1 MMGCMASQGPAAGSA
16 GTPSPGSTRPLPEYL
31 LAMVRRTPPEG
42 VPTVA
47 GSTPVVAFGNPM
59 IAEVATLGINP
70 SKVEFVG
77 AAGPLTDG
85 KRRLATL
92 GSLVAH
98 DLSMLTDTQVRQV
111 LADCAAYFA
120 VNPYRRWFDPLDK
133 LMSDAVG
140 ASYYDGTACH
150 LDLVQWATDPVWGQ
164 LHDKT
169 LRNTLLDDGVPHLRA
184 QLRHENIRLVL
195 LNGRTVLNQVEGLG
209 LATLTAAGKLP
220 IAATTCTLYSGE
232 AEGVQF
238 LGWSTNLQSSHGV
251 TKAFKTELADWLAT
265 QATGLETTGPGT
277 DSTANLPP
285 APASRAHL
293 DGHGY
298 LASGTTVIGK
308 PQLADLLTTWLNS
321 SNTPTI
327 GDIGG
332 FGGSAW
338 IRIQLGDHTAVL
350 NRDTKRHAI
359 TEYLQDTL
367 RRGVAAP
374 WRIITNRKGVLN
386 KVVFREDGEQTP
398 GWYCYLTKPLTAP
411 TEL

>member
-1 MMGCMASQGPAAGSA
+1 MPR
-16 GTPSPGSTRPLPEYL
+16 SPWPPPEYL
-31 LAMVRRTPPEG
+31 LAMVRRTPPPG
-42 VPTVA
+42 APVVA

-77 AAGPLTDG
+77 AAGLLTDG

-92 GSLVAH
+92 DSLGAD
-98 DLSMLTDTQVRQV
+98 DLSTLTDTQVRQV

-120 VNPYRRWFDPLDK
+120 VNPYRKWFDPLDK
-133 LMSDAVG
+133 LMSDAVR

-164 LHDKT
+164 LPDKI
-169 LRNTLLDDGVPHLRA
+169 LRRTLLDDGVPHLRA
-184 QLRHENIRLVL
+184 QLRHQNVRLIL
-195 LNGRTVLNQVEGLG
+195 LNGRTVLNHVEALG

-220 IAATTCTLYSGE
+220 IGKTTCSLYSGQ

-238 LGWSTNLQSSHGV
+238 LGWSTNLQAGRGV
-251 TKAFKTELADWLAT
+251 TKAFKAELADWVAA
-265 QATGLETTGPGT
+265 QATGLETTGPDT
-277 DSTANLPP
+277 DSIAKTPS
-285 APASRAHL
+285 APTGQVSL

-298 LASGTTVIGK
+298 LAKGTTVVGK
-308 PQLADLLTTWLNS
+308 PQLAELLTAWLNS

-327 GDIGG
+327 GDIGS

-350 NRDTKRHAI
+350 NGDTKRHAI
-359 TEYLQDTL
+359 MEYLQDAL
-367 RRGVAAP
+367 HRGVAAP
-374 WRIITNRKGVLN
+374 WRVITNRKGVVN
-386 KVVFREDGEQTP
+386 KAVFREDGQETP

-411 TEL
+411 TQM